1 MQEETLHIN
10 TESSMRQLIHNIVE
24 VYRKHKTSRD
34 CKTALTSEF
43 LTLFLKVRVVWMVR
57 VVLVVR
63 VRQGPRLTLGS
74 QTGEGT
80 PKKVVF

>member
-24 VYRKHKTSRD
+24 VYRKHKTSQE

-63 VRQGPRLTLGS
+63 VVRGAWVVRVVCNVTLQTRGPD
-74 QTGEGT
+74 
-80 PKKVVF
+80 

>member
-24 VYRKHKTSRD
+24 VYQKHKTSQE

-43 LTLFLKVRVVWMVR
+43 LTLFLKVFF
-57 VVLVVR
+57 
-63 VRQGPRLTLGS
+63 
-74 QTGEGT
+74 EGI
-80 PKKVVF
+80 F